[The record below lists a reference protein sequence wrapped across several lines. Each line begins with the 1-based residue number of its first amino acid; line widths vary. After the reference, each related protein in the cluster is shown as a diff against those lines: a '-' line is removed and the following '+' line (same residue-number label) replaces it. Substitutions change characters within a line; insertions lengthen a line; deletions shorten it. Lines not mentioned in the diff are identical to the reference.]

1 MRIRMD
7 SNSIQHIVGQR
18 LGRKRDISGP
28 TKRDKVAV
36 MKKSKKNE
44 RFPDTLQNFDEDNS
58 SYQPEDDVLM
68 EQILENINSTPIGR
82 VLKRISTLPE
92 VRKRKVMNLRQQI
105 HNGEYQLN
113 ERLDNALEKVLND
126 LKI

>member
-1 MRIRMD
+1 MD